1 MTDATRCPDPDAL
14 RVLLY
19 DDEGEPDERAALAA
33 HVASCGACAHVVGSL
48 DQTRGMLGAW
58 HAPRMPLGFA
68 LVPEAR
74 PSLGRQVLYRG
85 GLAAAAVL
93 VLAAASS
100 LARLEVKYDAGGF
113 SVRTGVTASAAPAVV
128 PSAPSA
134 GREPLAAMR
143 PASAPAAAING
154 DWINRAREADAPWRA
169 DLELL
174 STQLRGEL
182 ARQAEQLRTSRPS
195 PVVMTAAAM
204 PAPTGPRRSLSDDEL
219 VKRVQELLDQSEV
232 RQQQNLA
239 LRVTEL
245 GRQFELQRQGDIVQV
260 EQALTRIEQQRNELL
275 RRVSATQ
282 PRP

>member
-1 MTDATRCPDPDAL
+1 MTDATRCPDPETL
-14 RVLLY
+14 LVLLY

-68 LVPEAR
+68 LVPESR
-74 PSLGRQVLYRG
+74 RTFGRQALYRG

-100 LARLEVKYDAGGF
+100 LARLEVKYDAAGF
-113 SVRTGVTASAAPAVV
+113 SVRTGVTQAAPA
-128 PSAPSA
+128 PAASASISNEV
-134 GREPLAAMR
+134 RAAEMR
-143 PASAPAAAING
+143 PAAAVAPANDEWLAQ
-154 DWINRAREADAPWRA
+154 ARKADAPWRA

-174 STQLRGEL
+174 NTELRGEL
-182 ARQAEQLRTSRPS
+182 ARQAEQWRAARPA
-195 PVVMTAAAM
+195 PVVLTAATM
-204 PAPTGPRRSLSDDEL
+204 PAQTGPRRSLSDEEL
-219 VKRVQELLDQSEV
+219 VRRVQELLDQSEV